1 MDLPQILS
9 NFQDSFTGT
18 LSTNLTMKLKYLPIV
33 QSLHWWITSM
43 YNKEDHNNQY
53 LLYFS
58 LTCTL
63 PVFKY
68 VKNTFAWFCSDLH
81 KISTLFPLNVPT
93 TDSDMLDYTNTHTT
107 TTATTTTDSDML
119 DYTNTHTTTTA
130 TTTTVSDMLDYTNTH
145 TTTTATTTIDTDETS
160 STVCRCQILL
170 PAYTVFHHDPQLWP
184 LTPNLK
190 HLSLNHKVPLL

>member
-107 TTATTTTDSDML
+107 TTATTTT
-119 DYTNTHTTTTA
+119 
-130 TTTTVSDMLDYTNTH
+130 VSDMLDYTNTH